1 MKTNEQVS
9 YDNKNDKIIVKS
21 THENQIYLDRV
32 QDIRKTGR
40 GVTGEN
46 RFVGSIPMHVMQE
59 WCKEAGIKWDD
70 VNARKEIVRKKL
82 LSGDF
87 DKLRV
92 WKGTF

>member
-1 MKTNEQVS
+1 MKIKEQVHF
-9 YDNKNDKIIVKS
+9 DKKENKIIVAK
-21 THENQIYLDRV
+21 TYDNQDVLDRAENL
-32 QDIRKTGR
+32 RKAGA

-46 RFVGSIPMHVMQE
+46 RYVGSVPIHILQE
-59 WCKEAGIKWDD
+59 WCKEAGIKWSD

-92 WKGTF
+92 WKGNF